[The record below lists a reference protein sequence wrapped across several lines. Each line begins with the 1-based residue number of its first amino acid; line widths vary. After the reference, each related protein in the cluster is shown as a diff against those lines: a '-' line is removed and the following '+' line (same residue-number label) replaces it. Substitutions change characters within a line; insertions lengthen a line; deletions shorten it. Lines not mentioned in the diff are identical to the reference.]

1 MRATAL
7 YKKAAA
13 ALLLVV
19 LLLTTFVQLTHS
31 HVTKSGF
38 AAQLKKAVTLNEIT
52 AAQGND
58 SNCFICDYQLT
69 KDADSFFGAVYI
81 INGNSLLTT
90 NDTCINP
97 EPLDVLTHFETRG
110 PPSFFTAA

>member
-19 LLLTTFVQLTHS
+19 LLLITFVQLTHS
-31 HVTKSGF
+31 HVTKPSF
-38 AAQLKKAVTLNEIT
+38 AEQLKKAVTINETVAI
-52 AAQGND
+52 QSND
-58 SNCFICDYQLT
+58 ANCFICDYQLT
-69 KDADSFFGAVYI
+69 KDADNFFGCATAAAVNNFLSADDTYI
-81 INGNSLLTT
+81 IPALLQ
-90 NDTCINP
+90 D
-97 EPLDVLTHFETRG
+97 LTHFETRG